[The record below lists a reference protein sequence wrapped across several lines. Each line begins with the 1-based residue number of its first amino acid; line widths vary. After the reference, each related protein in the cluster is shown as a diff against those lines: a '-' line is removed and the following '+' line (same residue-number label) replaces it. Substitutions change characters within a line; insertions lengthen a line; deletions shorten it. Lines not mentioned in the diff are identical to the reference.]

1 MDELKIVKLAELR
14 RKMGAIPG
22 KLLVA
27 VLLSFGMYCRF
38 DVDKFMENPVQ
49 NIFLLVV
56 MYGVVSY
63 FWLCVRATGNW
74 IIGFIVAVGLVFLW
88 TYYMDKMSEWLQIL
102 IGGAICF
109 GGAIMDILAVIRY
122 FIIKK
127 KVFYTESGYYEEDS
141 GEDWEEDEEEDE
153 EDYREN
159 WEQRQGG
166 SRRKEQESSSGFFTG
181 CKDAAS
187 IKRRYKDLCK
197 VYHPDSGNGSAEIF
211 NKITQEYDRLM
222 EQHADAQESR

>member
-14 RKMGAIPG
+14 IKMGAIPV

-27 VLLSFGMYCRF
+27 ILLSFGMYCQF
-38 DVDKFMENPVQ
+38 DFKKFMEKPVE
-49 NIFLLVV
+49 NTFFMII

-63 FWLCVRATGNW
+63 FWLCVRLTRNW
-74 IIGFIVAVGLVFLW
+74 LIGFIVAFGLIFLW
-88 TYYMDKMSEWLQIL
+88 TYNMNKLEGWLQTL
-102 IGGAICF
+102 IGCAICF
-109 GGAIMDILAVIRY
+109 GGVIMDLLYVIRY
-122 FIIKK
+122 FLIKR
-127 KVFYTESGYYEEDS
+127 KVFRMQIDY
-141 GEDWEEDEEEDE
+141 DEEEPQVD
-153 EDYREN
+153 
-159 WEQRQGG
+159 WEQSQAENRQQT
-166 SRRKEQESSSGFFTG
+166 QETSSGFFNG

-222 EQHADAQESR
+222 AQQTSTTSADN